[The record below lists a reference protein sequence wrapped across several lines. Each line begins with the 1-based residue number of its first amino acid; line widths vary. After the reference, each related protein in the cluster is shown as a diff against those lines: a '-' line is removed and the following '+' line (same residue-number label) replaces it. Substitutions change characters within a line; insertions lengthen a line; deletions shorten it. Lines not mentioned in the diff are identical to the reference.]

1 MCKRAGVSS
10 STPSICAQIVDRQ
23 TDLEHR
29 DGLKLCLAILMI
41 DLANAHTQTTMDACG
56 LRTRLE
62 TLAEGI
68 ELPEATDGQWEAIAV
83 HLAQVAPNL
92 ENLQINEQP
101 VVTKYDQHAYQIAR
115 IAHLEA
121 SVGLAVSAMSDSHYG
136 LDLDGGRLASH
147 LTDEQRNAVLSSVQS
162 KLSIIV
168 GGPGTGKTSIIV
180 ELLRVVYELG
190 LQPERMVLAAP
201 TGKAAYRMGE
211 SVSNALQRHQDPSQR
226 ALQERL
232 SAPMTLHLSLIHI

>member
-1 MCKRAGVSS
+1 M
-10 STPSICAQIVDRQ
+10 
-23 TDLEHR
+23 
-29 DGLKLCLAILMI
+29 
-41 DLANAHTQTTMDACG
+41 
-56 LRTRLE
+56 
-62 TLAEGI
+62 
-68 ELPEATDGQWEAIAV
+68 

-92 ENLQINEQP
+92 ENLRINEQP

-232 SAPMTLHLSLIHI
+232 SAPMTLHRLLDYRPWSGQFGRHRESPIPADVVIIDEASMVDLELFLHIIDG